1 MKAICDWIDA
11 IPLTTVEI
19 MIILGLI
26 CFVMLY
32 QYVAVFIKCLWTILR
47 YGIDAAEIRADEK
60 LWKLRMERRLREAG
74 EGKP

>member
-1 MKAICDWIDA
+1 
-11 IPLTTVEI
+11 
-19 MIILGLI
+19 
-26 CFVMLY
+26 MLY